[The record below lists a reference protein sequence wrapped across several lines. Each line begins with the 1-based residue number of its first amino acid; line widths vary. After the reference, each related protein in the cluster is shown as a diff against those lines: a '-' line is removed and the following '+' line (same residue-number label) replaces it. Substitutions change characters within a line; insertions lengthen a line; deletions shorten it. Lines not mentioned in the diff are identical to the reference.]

1 MDHIVAGTAQ
11 GHPRKFV
18 VQHSSASS
26 LRVVNIGRESAAE
39 LAKWSFAQKHSS
51 FTGILM
57 QLNRPLLAGR
67 LKPPRPFQRGF
78 TFERLALFHAIFV
91 SFMAPWIMR

>member
-39 LAKWSFAQKHSS
+39 LAKWSFAQKYSPL
-51 FTGILM
+51 TGVLM

-78 TFERLALFHAIFV
+78 TFERLALFHAILV
-91 SFMAPWIMR
+91 SFIAP